1 MVPRLGAFIYAGL
14 ILTAAS
20 GVAWAQ
26 DASTLAPAPAPTASP
41 TPAVAPPAS
50 PPAEGMAPVASPDDE
65 GDNDNRKAAAPA
77 NAALSPPP
85 PPPGPARPV
94 RSPTAVLQVL
104 DKVTAETLRFAAPIG
119 RRVRYKSLIVE
130 ARACET
136 RPGVNGMVRSSAY
149 LLVDAL
155 AASTSG
161 GPPVSRQVFK
171 GWMFADQ
178 PAAHALEHPVY
189 DLWLVACGG

>member
-1 MVPRLGAFIYAGL
+1 LVSRIAASLAAAL
-14 ILTAAS
+14 SLVAAS
-20 GVAWAQ
+20 GLALAQ
-26 DASTLAPAPAPTASP
+26 QDPDTAAAPAASAPMPAPSP
-41 TPAVAPPAS
+41 GVAPAS
-50 PPAEGMAPVASPDDE
+50 PPEALAPMDAPDDDE
-65 GDNDNRKAAAPA
+65 DNQKAAPPV
-77 NAALSPPP
+77 NAVIPP
-85 PPPGPARPV
+85 PPPGPPTPV

-119 RRVRYKSLIVE
+119 RRVRYKTLVVE
-130 ARACET
+130 TRACET
-136 RPGVNGMVRSSAY
+136 RPGVNGMVRSSVY
-149 LLVDAL
+149 LTIDAL